1 MTQTIEQDLVSYFIC
16 LMLYSRDLKN
26 NDTFIK
32 MERTILSVRLDK
44 MKHNSSTMGILKDII
59 SSLAKVPFH

>member
-32 MERTILSVRLDK
+32 MERTILSIRLDK
-44 MKHNSSTMGILKDII
+44 MNHNPSTMAILKDII
-59 SSLAKVPFH
+59 SSLAKVPFN